1 MLMLKKTMLVL
12 FVLLLSFTAAAC
24 SKDTANE
31 EEEGGTKKIR
41 VVYKDE
47 GPSNETAKKYFG
59 NLEKALK
66 EDEKLDVKFEL
77 VEMPQGNYAE
87 KLNLL
92 LMSGDIPD
100 LIYFQGGDQQIAE
113 QDLLEDLTPYI
124 EKSKNIKAIM
134 EKHNT
139 ERMKNYP
146 YLIWIKPLDS
156 KTPVIREDWLKQA
169 STSKALLENPTVDNY
184 YAFFKELVEKAPGG
198 KGKPANAI
206 TAAGDIA
213 ELDYIFEMAFGI
225 NQTWL
230 NSGNGY
236 EYSKVSDQ
244 EKEKLAFYQ
253 KLYKDGLLDPQYL
266 TKQWDTKEK
275 AFYDGESAIIVGT
288 NGKVVDIY
296 NGKMKQ
302 VNGGDAGVAVL
313 PPAKGEFQ
321 GFAPTDITKESRG
334 LAISSQSKNKETVFK
349 VLDYL
354 AGPKGQMLDRLGFEG
369 EHYTVSDK
377 GIELNEKYYNEWYA
391 RFWEPDAFEPEKPL
405 VSPLLSEPAEK
416 SREMANQ
423 YYSEDNQFIIP
434 DELISK
440 WDAMENLYKEY
451 ATDIITGK
459 RPIDDFDKFKEEW
472 KKAGGD
478 EVTEYANKEI
488 K

>member
-1 MLMLKKTMLVL
+1 MKKLLVVLFALMLVIST
-12 FVLLLSFTAAAC
+12 AC
-24 SKDTANE
+24 SKDSAEKETDENKD
-31 EEEGGTKKIR
+31 GPKTIR

-47 GPSNETAKKYFG
+47 GPSNPVAQSYFA
-59 NLEKALK
+59 NLSKALK
-66 EDEKLDVKFEL
+66 EDKKMDVKFEL

-124 EKSKNIKAIM
+124 EKSEHLKNILQP
-134 EKHNT
+134 HNE

-146 YLIWIKPLDS
+146 YLLWVKPLDS
-156 KTPVIREDWLKQA
+156 KTPVIRKDWFEKVA
-169 STSKALLENPTVDNY
+169 SSKVLMENPTVDNY
-184 YAFFKELVEKAPGG
+184 FTFFQELVANPPGG
-198 KGKPANAI
+198 SKKPANAV
-206 TAAGDIA
+206 TVAGDIT
-213 ELDYIFEMAFGI
+213 ELDFIFEMAFGI

-230 NSGNGY
+230 KNGGDY
-236 EYSKVSDQ
+236 EYAKVSDQ
-244 EKEKLAFYQ
+244 EKNKLEFYN
-253 KLYKDGLLDPQYL
+253 KLYEAGLLDPQYL

-275 AFYDGESAIIVGT
+275 AFYDGETGVIVGT
-288 NGKVVDIY
+288 NGKIIDIY

-302 VNGGDAGVAVL
+302 VNGEGAEVVVL

-334 LAISSQSKNKETVFK
+334 LAISSQSKNKETVFE

-354 AGPKGQMLDRLGFEG
+354 ASPEGQMLDRLGFEG
-369 EHYTVSDK
+369 EHFNVTDS
-377 GIELNEKYYNEWYA
+377 GIELTEKYYNEWYA
-391 RFWEPDAFEPEKPL
+391 RFWEPAEFNTEKPL
-405 VSPLLSEPAEK
+405 KTPLLSAPAEK
-416 SREMANQ
+416 SRELANEF
-423 YYSEDNQFIIP
+423 YSKDNSFILP
-434 DELISK
+434 EELISK

-451 ATDIITGK
+451 STDIITGK
-459 RPIDDFDKFKEEW
+459 RPIADFDKFVEEW

-478 EVTEYANKEI
+478 EVTEYANKNI